1 MIYNHVEMRG
11 NIGHVPELRKTSK
24 GQAVTNVSIAV
35 YNGKDAD
42 GNAKKEWFTWVIW
55 GKKAEDFCLY
65 ASKGDRV
72 TFEGRAGTS
81 TGRTKSGEEYKVTV
95 FVADDY
101 ELIPKKPKADVV
113 AYQNNDPW
121 IATTPLEEEV
131 PF

>member
-1 MIYNHVEMRG
+1 MIYNHVVMRG
-11 NIGHVPELRKTSK
+11 NLGHVPELRKTSK

-55 GKKAEDFCLY
+55 GKKAEDFCVY

-101 ELIPKKPKADVV
+101 ELIPKKPKADAV
-113 AYQNNDPW
+113 AYQYGEPYT
-121 IATTPLEEEV
+121 ATPSDEDV

>member
-81 TGRTKSGEEYKVTV
+81 TGRTKGGEEYKVTV

-101 ELIPKKPKADVV
+101 EIKQKKKAEPEYAYGQPIP
-113 AYQNNDPW
+113 
-121 IATTPLEEEV
+121 PLEEEV

>member
-1 MIYNHVEMRG
+1 MIYNHVVMRG
-11 NIGHVPELRKTSK
+11 NLGHVPELRKTSK

-55 GKKAEDFCLY
+55 GKKAEDFCVY

-81 TGRTKSGEEYKVTV
+81 TGRTKGGEEYKVTV

-101 ELIPKKPKADVV
+101 ELIPKKKPEQEY
-113 AYQNNDPW
+113 AYGQP
-121 IATTPLEEEV
+121 IPPLEEEV